1 MLRDAEHFNSRIGN
15 LDGAGDTGDFLIK
28 LVKEK
33 PITNASKLTA
43 APTTNGKTS
52 SESKRSTTEGK
63 EEGRKSEGKDSDRAS

>member
-33 PITNASKLTA
+33 TIPNASKLTA

-52 SESKRSTTEGK
+52 SESKRSITEGE
-63 EEGRKSEGKDSDRAS
+63 EEGRKSEGKDSEKAS